1 MDASDLAILGAMTE
15 HRVSVWGGIDPRVSS
30 TDIADRVDL
39 HPSTVRA
46 RIRDWRDAGFL
57 QGYDVIVN
65 PRLFEAELSIY
76 SVRIDDPTE
85 KGAFLDEVGLVEG
98 VIAALD
104 HVGPWIGGAIAV
116 EHPDAVER
124 RWDLL
129 SKLPGVGAV
138 EDPFP
143 ARLPRLSADPTQ
155 LDWRI
160 IRALRE
166 QPDETIAAIAD
177 RVGVTAKTLRRRYR
191 VLLEGNA
198 IWSVAI
204 LDFRNYTGG
213 VACRANLFLDDADR
227 RTAVRTAFSDRFPE
241 ALEINPVP
249 ADLGADE
256 PSLHDRVL
264 EYMLHLDSQAEADDV
279 LQAAASLDGVAEAEV
294 LFPVAYHPYPDWI
307 DERVEKACA
316 GER

>member
-1 MDASDLAILGAMTE
+1 MDASDLAILEAMTE

-65 PRLFEAELSIY
+65 PRLFDAELSIY

-85 KGAFLDEVGLVEG
+85 KEAFLEEVGLVEG

-138 EDPFP
+138 QDPFP

-155 LDWRI
+155 LDWRV

-177 RVGVTAKTLRRRYR
+177 RVGVTAKTLTRRYR
-191 VLLEGNA
+191 SLLEGNA

-213 VACRANLFLDDADR
+213 VACRVNLFLDDPDR
-227 RTAVRTAFSDRFPE
+227 RADVHEGFTDRFPD
-241 ALEINPVP
+241 ALEMNPVP
-249 ADLGADE
+249 AEGAGE
-256 PSLHDRVL
+256 ETSLHDRVV
-264 EYMLHLDSQAEADDV
+264 EYLLHLDSQAEADDV
-279 LQAAASLDGVAEAEV
+279 LQAAASLEGVADCEV
-294 LFPVAYHPYPDWI
+294 LLPVAYHPYRDWL
-307 DERVEKACA
+307 DERVEKACE
-316 GER
+316 GRV